1 MLGYFNNYL
10 ISGCHNQTAKL
21 QSQCLKEN
29 GPRVQLAEVKMDLY
43 NPVRSTLQRN
53 DIENVQG
60 RLSDEHSRSTLPPGM
75 GKFYEKDKFYLL
87 TT

>member
-10 ISGCHNQTAKL
+10 INGCHNQTAKL

-43 NPVRSTLQRN
+43 NPVRST
-53 DIENVQG
+53 
-60 RLSDEHSRSTLPPGM
+60 
-75 GKFYEKDKFYLL
+75 
-87 TT
+87 